1 MSDLKS
7 TRDALSATADDTRS
21 KVAGHLGAAGNELKE
36 GLREAR
42 SEIREGANEAKVD
55 LARLGERAQVY
66 ADRAGHAVE
75 QGWHDAVDRSRDL
88 AARSGDVVR
97 QNPLATIGIAV
108 GVGFI
113 LAKLLSRR

>member
-1 MSDLKS
+1 MNTLK
-7 TRDALSATADDTRS
+7 TTQEALSATADDTRK
-21 KVAGHLGAAGNELKE
+21 KVAGHLGAAGDELKD
-36 GLREAR
+36 GLRDAR
-42 SEIREGANEAKVD
+42 SEIRDGANEAKVD
-55 LARLGERAQVY
+55 LAELGHRAQAY

-75 QGWHDAVDRSRDL
+75 QRWHDAVDRSRDL
-88 AARSGDVVR
+88 AGRSSDMVR